1 MDEKQKTTQPEK
13 VSLAVP
19 AAIIAAGIIVA
30 GAIIW
35 NGSQSGAPAKIQDE
49 TAAKLTKGTIAEEIG
64 LKKADFQKC
73 LTSGEMKEAVSEDM
87 ASAERSGVEG
97 TPFSIIMAKDGAL
110 TSING
115 AYPYE
120 DVKKIIDDA
129 LAERT
134 MPEKGLKVDPVTAK
148 DHIMGSISAPVK
160 IIEYSD
166 TECPFCARFF
176 DTMKQIMAEYGK
188 DNRVAWVYRHV
199 PLESLHSRA
208 RYEAEATECAAKI
221 GGNDAFWKYLE
232 TLERISP
239 LNNGLDPA
247 LL

>member
-1 MDEKQKTTQPEK
+1 MQEKNTQPEK

-19 AAIIAAGIIVA
+19 AAIIVAGIIVA

-35 NGSQSGAPAKIQDE
+35 NGSQGAAPVKEPGSA
-49 TAAKLTKGTIAEEIG
+49 AAKLTKGTIAEEVG
-64 LKKADFQKC
+64 LDKKAFQKC
-73 LTSGEMKEAVSEDM
+73 LTSGEMKAAVSEDM
-87 ASAERSGVEG
+87 ASGERSGVEG
-97 TPFSIIMAKDGAL
+97 TPFSIVMAKNGTL

-120 DVKKIIDDA
+120 DVKKMIDDA
-129 LAERT
+129 LAGKT
-134 MPEKGLKVDPVTAK
+134 VPEKGLKVDPVTAN

-188 DNRVAWVYRHV
+188 DNKVAWVYRHF

-208 RYEAEATECAAKI
+208 RYEAEATECAAKL
-221 GGNDAFWKYLE
+221 GGNDKFWKYLE
-232 TLERISP
+232 TIESVSP